1 MLLYHKQVQMNFT
14 DIPKTSKIVLENLGG
29 NIYTI
34 MKDNEKTEPNYCAIN
49 QIDILGDKVINRVNF
64 LNDDFYTKF
73 YIISLSVIGIY
84 VFSRIVTKSH
94 QF

>member
-1 MLLYHKQVQMNFT
+1 MNST
-14 DIPKTSKIVLENLGG
+14 NIPKTSKILLENLGG

-49 QIDILGDKVINRVNF
+49 QIDILGDEIIDNVSF

-73 YIISLSVIGIY
+73 YIISLSIIGIY
-84 VFSRIVTKSH
+84 VFSRIIIKS
-94 QF
+94 QNI

>member
-1 MLLYHKQVQMNFT
+1 MNST
-14 DIPKTSKIVLENLGG
+14 DIPKTSKILLENLGG

-49 QIDILGDKVINRVNF
+49 QIDILGDEIINSNF

-84 VFSRIVTKSH
+84 VFSRIIIKS
-94 QF
+94 QYF